1 MKITIDQIKKIR
13 QETKAG
19 VMEIRTAL
27 KESKG
32 DMVKAKDWLRKRGL
46 DKAKK
51 KAQRETGDGMI
62 ASYIHNGGRVGAL
75 VKLACET
82 DFVAK
87 TDDFQVLGK
96 ELSLHIA
103 AARPNLVEELL
114 NQDYVRDPAKKAEFQ
129 ALGKEIAM
137 QVASM
142 EPKTVIELQNQAYI
156 RDPKKTIEDL
166 IKDTIAQLG
175 ENIQIKEFCRLN
187 I

>member
-87 TDDFQVLGK
+87 T
-96 ELSLHIA
+96 
-103 AARPNLVEELL
+103 
-114 NQDYVRDPAKKAEFQ
+114 AEFQ

>member
-96 ELSLHIA
+96 E
-103 AARPNLVEELL
+103 
-114 NQDYVRDPAKKAEFQ
+114 
-129 ALGKEIAM
+129 IAM